1 MKNDIELLINT
12 CDKYHDVLPIFFN
25 CFKEHWAN
33 CEYNINLNSEYKKYF
48 VNGLNIRS
56 HNLQTNEKNNWGYR
70 FKKTISNIDSKY
82 IITLFDDFVLESK
95 VDQQMINSF
104 FKIMENDNNIGV
116 IYLNSILEE
125 NKNDSLHF
133 LKEVDELYPFRINST
148 PALWRKSF
156 LFNLIEEKDDPWSWE
171 AFAGYKKIARKLK
184 ILSIFKDIK
193 PAYDFNTS
201 KGGAIYR
208 GKWVEEVIMP
218 KIDKYNILINLNL
231 RGVFKKN
238 DLIKRSFIFKLNFLI
253 SGYRMVG
260 FKVIFFIFYMLKKKL
275 KSIINF
281 FN

>member
-1 MKNDIELLINT
+1 MKNKINILINT
-12 CDKYHDVLPIFFN
+12 CDKYHDVLPFLFSS
-25 CFKEHWAN
+25 FKEYWTN
-33 CEYNINLNSEYKKYF
+33 CDYHIHLNSEYNKYEF
-48 VNGLNIRS
+48 DGFNIQS
-56 HNLQTNEKNNWGYR
+56 HVLSNEKKEAWGYR
-70 FKKTISNIDSKY
+70 FKKTIKNINSKY

-95 VDQQMINSF
+95 VDQEMINFF
-104 FKIMENDNNIGV
+104 FKIMEDNNNVGV

-125 NKNDSLHF
+125 NKNNSLHF
-133 LKEVDELYPFRINST
+133 LKEVDELYPFRINSA